1 MSTPST
7 QPAPDSVQGRPP
19 AGNGSPLPLIAQR
32 RAFSFPEVAFLI
44 GVPLLWGILLL
55 FHPVGDDFYTAIS
68 ENLNRWLTVH
78 VGTMLFIPLMAG
90 VMLLLLRGIDGTA
103 AWIGRIAVAVFA
115 VVYLVFE
122 ALVGIGAGL
131 LVDNLDGVPASERA
145 GVVEDYTESR
155 LITVFETVGSAGWIF
170 AAIAAAV
177 ALSRRADGRRSV
189 AVVLLLVLSAVPIT
203 FHVTPFG
210 PVGLAMFIA
219 AVLLIVRD
227 RSGASAPGPL
237 GEPQGTHVV

>member
-1 MSTPST
+1 MTN
-7 QPAPDSVQGRPP
+7 DRPRTF
-19 AGNGSPLPLIAQR
+19 SQR
-32 RAFSFPEVAFLI
+32 EVAFLV

-55 FHPVGDDFYTAIS
+55 FHPVGDEFYSTIS
-68 ENLNRWLTVH
+68 DALTRFLTVH

-90 VMLLLLRGIDGTA
+90 VMLLLLRDVEGTA
-103 AWIGRIAVAVFA
+103 AWVARIAVAVFA

-122 ALVGIGAGL
+122 ALVGIGTGL
-131 LVDNLDGVPASERA
+131 LVDNIDAVPASERA
-145 GVVEDYTESR
+145 DLVEDYIESP
-155 LITVFETVGSAGWIF
+155 LVKVFEVVGSAGWIV

-189 AVVLLLVLSAVPIT
+189 AVALLLVLSAVPIT

-219 AVLLIVRD
+219 AVLLVVRD
-227 RSGASAPGPL
+227 RSSAREARPL
-237 GEPQGTHVV
+237 PEPRVAQPAGHP

>member
-1 MSTPST
+1 MTN
-7 QPAPDSVQGRPP
+7 DRPRTF
-19 AGNGSPLPLIAQR
+19 SQR
-32 RAFSFPEVAFLI
+32 EVAFLV

-55 FHPVGDDFYTAIS
+55 FHPVGDEFYSTIS
-68 ENLNRWLTVH
+68 DALTRFLTVH

-90 VMLLLLRGIDGTA
+90 VMLLLLRDVEGTA
-103 AWIGRIAVAVFA
+103 AWVARIAVAVFA

-122 ALVGIGAGL
+122 ALVGIGTGL
-131 LVDNLDGVPASERA
+131 LVDNIDAVPASERA
-145 GVVEDYTESR
+145 DLVEDYIESP
-155 LITVFETVGSAGWIF
+155 LVKVFEVVGSAGWIV

-189 AVVLLLVLSAVPIT
+189 AVALLLVLSAVPIT

-219 AVLLIVRD
+219 AVLLVVRD
-227 RSGASAPGPL
+227 RSSAREARPL
-237 GEPQGTHVV
+237 AEPRVAQPAGHP